1 SCIHAPEPALRP
13 LFAHKLH
20 GQAASPATRTQVRMQ
35 AARYRKRDL
44 LASGAT
50 TMIAIART
58 DQIGLNWSTQAWGIE
73 ASATLSGS
81 P

>member
-1 SCIHAPEPALRP
+1 
-13 LFAHKLH
+13 
-20 GQAASPATRTQVRMQ
+20 MQ

-44 LASGAT
+44 FALGAT

-58 DQIGLNWSTQAWGIE
+58 DQNRLELVDTSLGIE